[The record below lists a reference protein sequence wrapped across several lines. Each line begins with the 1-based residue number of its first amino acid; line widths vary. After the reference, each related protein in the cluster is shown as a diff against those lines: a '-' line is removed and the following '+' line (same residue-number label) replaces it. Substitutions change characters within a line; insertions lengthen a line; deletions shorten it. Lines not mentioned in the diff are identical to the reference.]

1 VLWRCW
7 LDGRKGVRPI
17 KNWVVACWHGCL
29 SGVRCRLACSPADAS
44 ATHYLLLQ
52 YLQIGFTFLVPAHL
66 GSPRQG
72 AIKRVCVCV
81 CVIVLFF
88 GWWMH
93 TFVVL
98 GWVFFIPEK
107 ETGFGKCLRNDL
119 FCAEWDIKP
128 QLSQSVSHRVRT
140 TQPKLRAWSG
150 WHMTDGNE
158 LWRPGNSCRETRS
171 VMFSHKTA
179 VSAKFIFSSKLAV
192 TRMKCD
198 DGTLFMCIDRYLLF
212 YHKQILEYE
221 WGRYVNIHESF
232 RILLLLP
239 RQL

>member
-1 VLWRCW
+1 MVICREWDADLH
-7 LDGRKGVRPI
+7 
-17 KNWVVACWHGCL
+17 VAQL
-29 SGVRCRLACSPADAS
+29 MP
-44 ATHYLLLQ
+44 LLLT
-52 YLQIGFTFLVPAHL
+52 ISCFSISRLVLPFWYRL
-66 GSPRQG
+66 TCVVPDKGPLNG
-72 AIKRVCVCV
+72 CVCV
-81 CVIVLFF
+81 CVVVLFF
-88 GWWMH
+88 GWWMR

-107 ETGFGKCLRNDL
+107 ETGFGKRLRNDL

-128 QLSQSVSHRVRT
+128 QLNQSVSHRVRT
-140 TQPKLRAWSG
+140 TQPKLCAWSG

-192 TRMKCD
+192 TRMKRD
-198 DGTLFMCIDRYLLF
+198 DGSLFMCIDRYLLF